1 MALEMRNRVRN
12 EFGVDVPFAQIV
24 QGLSTAGLASLIL
37 EDLGLGSPT
46 ASQGDEASLQAL
58 ELESAVQGGYTCC
71 RQTGRIFGTYVTDSG
86 PGQGGRTKGR
96 SHDRTERRIEPWHGA
111 KVSTSSR

>member
-1 MALEMRNRVRN
+1 MMQLYIREQLARVLQIDAPRINVFEPLLNLGLDSLMALEMRNRVRN

-58 ELESAVQGGYTCC
+58 ELESAVLRG
-71 RQTGRIFGTYVTDSG
+71 
-86 PGQGGRTKGR
+86 
-96 SHDRTERRIEPWHGA
+96 
-111 KVSTSSR
+111 